1 MNARM
6 LTGASSDCPSLVSAY
21 STCGGFV
28 GRTVRSTIPS
38 RSRPRSVDVSTR
50 CEMPTVARLS
60 ALKRCAP
67 CPRSATTSALYEM
80 RVVLARMVA
89 RGEIESLAGSVA
101 RPTQRG
107 VTISPSN
114 GIPVRI
120 RLARDANPERAV
132 A

>member
-1 MNARM
+1 
-6 LTGASSDCPSLVSAY
+6 
-21 STCGGFV
+21 
-28 GRTVRSTIPS
+28 
-38 RSRPRSVDVSTR
+38 
-50 CEMPTVARLS
+50 
-60 ALKRCAP
+60 
-67 CPRSATTSALYEM
+67 M

-89 RGEIESLAGSVA
+89 RGEIASLAGAVA

-120 RLARDANPERAV
+120 RLTRETNPERAV